1 MVIIF
6 KSTRKEIFEWV
17 NLGLNGEGAIWSR
30 VDWFGL
36 ILR

>member
-1 MVIIF
+1 MDIIF
-6 KSTRKEIFEWV
+6 KSKGKEIFEWV
-17 NLGLNGEGAIWSR
+17 NLGVNGEVTIWPK